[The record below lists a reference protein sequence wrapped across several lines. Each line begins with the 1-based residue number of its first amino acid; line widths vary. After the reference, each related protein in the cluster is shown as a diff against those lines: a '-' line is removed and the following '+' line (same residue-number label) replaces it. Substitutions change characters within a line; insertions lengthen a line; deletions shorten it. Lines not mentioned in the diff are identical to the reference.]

1 MASKKK
7 IEGIEIANP
16 IYDTVFKCLME
27 NERVSTY
34 FIETFIGEKIES
46 LSLVAVECPVFKWAK
61 KYEKLNITPE
71 DLERLKQLTVI
82 RLDFAAIIQTSKGE
96 YKKVLIEI
104 QKAKDSADVMRFR
117 HYLAE
122 NYKRKD
128 SIIKDKRQTA
138 PLPIITIYLL
148 GFNLLETDAVAFRI
162 GRSYYDM
169 IDKKAMDVKVAFAE
183 YLIHDSY
190 IVQIGRITGKTK
202 TRLEKVL
209 SVFEQRY
216 FINSETKITKNYPH
230 TTDDDTVNLM
240 LEILKHAG
248 ADPEIRSEIE
258 IEWASY
264 ELLNKMVL
272 DKDKKIKALDKALAK
287 EKKAREE
294 GKKTLAEKKK
304 ELAKEKE
311 AREEK
316 EKELVKEKEAREEKE
331 KELVKE
337 KEAREEKEKELVKE
351 KEAREEKEKEL
362 VKEKEAREEDRK
374 IIESLQRQLEKLQ
387 EK

>member
-1 MASKKK
+1 MANKKK

-16 IYDTVFKCLME
+16 LYDTVFKFLME

-61 KYEKLNITPE
+61 KYEKSNITPE

-82 RLDFAAIIQTSKGE
+82 RLDFAATIQTANGE
-96 YKKVLIEI
+96 FKKVLIEI

-128 SIIKDKRQTA
+128 SIIEDNKRQTA

-148 GFNLLETDAVAFRI
+148 GFNLHETEAVAFRV

-169 IDKKAMDVKVAFAE
+169 IDKKAMNVKVTFAE
-183 YLIHDSY
+183 YLTHDSY

-202 TRLEKVL
+202 TRLEKIL

-230 TTDDDTVNLM
+230 TTDDATVNLM
-240 LEILKHAG
+240 LEILRRAG

-264 ELLNKMVL
+264 ELLNTMVL
-272 DKDKKIKALDKALAK
+272 DKDKKIKELDKALAK
-287 EKKAREE
+287 EKKARVKE
-294 GKKTLAEKKK
+294 KKTLAEKKK

-311 AREEK
+311 NREEK
-316 EKELVKEKEAREEKE
+316 EKELAKEKENREEKE
-331 KELVKE
+331 KELAKE
-337 KEAREEKEKELVKE
+337 KENREEKEKELAE
-351 KEAREEKEKEL
+351 REKEL
-362 VKEKEAREEDRK
+362 VKEKKAREEDRE
-374 IIESLQRQLEKLQ
+374 IIENLQLQLKKLL
-387 EK
+387 ENSTR